1 MCVSYCQ
8 KYTDLQLHNA
18 LYFTLHMRYLEFSKK
33 HSDLGVHKVVKVVI
47 ALACFV
53 QLIAFVLLLECQDML
68 LLGNHSIWSDEA
80 IFLSQFVALTHE
92 HVVGSRIPVQRNSLG
107 VCQIP
112 RHMSSQWFKQKLF
125 TAMFQL
131 GNKHQPDK

>member
-1 MCVSYCQ
+1 
-8 KYTDLQLHNA
+8 
-18 LYFTLHMRYLEFSKK
+18 
-33 HSDLGVHKVVKVVI
+33 
-47 ALACFV
+47 
-53 QLIAFVLLLECQDML
+53 ML

-92 HVVGSRIPVQRNSLG
+92 RVVGSRIPVQRNSLG